1 MKGIFW
7 NSRGLA
13 DLAKRRFLRDTS
25 LEQKLDFMALLE
37 TGRDNFTSQF
47 LNTISGG
54 TEFDWHVYRQEVD
67 TEGSYL
73 G

>member
-7 NSRGLA
+7 NRRGLA
-13 DLAKRRFLRDTS
+13 DLSKRRFLRDS
-25 LEQKLDFMALLE
+25 AIEHKLDFMALLE
-37 TGRDNFTSQF
+37 AGPDNYTSQF

-54 TEFDWHVYRQEVD
+54 VDYDWHVSPPRGRPV
-67 TEGSYL
+67 GSYS